1 MIPGRW
7 LHRFASFWCGTAT
20 REQIVEPLLSDFQHQ
35 WIEARGR
42 RVMTLLRGYLAFWQT
57 LALCTLR
64 GGWHWLLT
72 APSRITFE
80 RIFVWAYAVGIVLVI
95 VFGFAWVR
103 TGTLDS
109 TAGLVA
115 IRKLIA
121 TFGPGLFL
129 SHYWPRARRLQTRTL
144 VLFGFASGIALGY
157 WIDSDGHLGP
167 VLYNLLYLPLVWN
180 PLAWAV
186 TRFHYRRP
194 RSVK

>member
-7 LHRFASFWCGTAT
+7 LHRFSSFWCGTTT

-35 WIEARGR
+35 WIEATGH
-42 RVMTLLRGYLAFWQT
+42 RVSTLLRGYLAFWQT

-64 GGWHWLLT
+64 GGMDWLLT

-80 RIFVWAYAVGIVLVI
+80 RIFVWMYGVGIVLVI

-103 TGTLDS
+103 TGTLDA
-109 TAGLVA
+109 TAGLIA
-115 IRKLIA
+115 IRKLTA

-129 SHYWPRARRLQTRTL
+129 SRYWPRARHLRAKAF
-144 VLFGFASGIALGY
+144 VLFGFACAIGFGC
-157 WIDSDGHLGP
+157 WINSDGRMGLL
-167 VLYNLLYLPLVWN
+167 LYNLLYLG
-180 PLAWAV
+180 LAWRQMAWAA